1 MKYIVMTL
9 SFLLVAQVGVAQ
21 KDWVREGVEDTEFV
35 IEKERENTLPPAN
48 RNYEKISYSP
58 KPANRS
64 RLTYDLQTLD
74 PYQVA
79 DVKIDVSPQAVR
91 LPRSDVPLGNY
102 ARLGFG
108 NYTTPYADIYLGS
121 EKNEAYQYYAHY
133 HHLSSRTG
141 EVADENSGN
150 ARHRLHLGG
159 TYFADNFAIEGKA
172 AYRRDRYFFYGY
184 DPNLIEI
191 NDNDS
196 IRQVLNDFEIEGVI
210 RSTDAE
216 SPLQFEVGAGYAT
229 ISDDALTTERQFKI
243 PAQIR
248 YRLNEQSRLEASFAA
263 YLMRRT
269 DSSEINRNFISLQ
282 PRYFFNTDRFQVE
295 IGLNTVY
302 EDDTV
307 SNTNNVHLYPHL
319 EVGYR
324 LFYDI
329 VLFGGITGD
338 MERTSYRQYI
348 RENPFL
354 APEINLIHSNKQ
366 FALYGGIR
374 GNLTPQLNVEAQ
386 VTYSTY
392 ENLYFYLNDLQDS
405 TRFTVVYNDQSTRLF
420 SLKAAAYYEVNER
433 LRTSL
438 QAEFLGYTFEDDVQE
453 AAWHRPNFQ
462 AHLLGSYQLLEEL
475 SFTANLFLIDG
486 IEALQV
492 SDGTQVSLDPLF
504 DLSLQADYWFS
515 EKFSAF
521 LSANNLTS
529 NSYQR
534 YLNYPV
540 RGFNFLVGLT
550 YAF

>member
-1 MKYIVMTL
+1 MKYIVMIL
-9 SFLLVAQVGVAQ
+9 SFLLVAQMGIAQ
-21 KDWVREGVEDTEFV
+21 KDWVREGVENIEFV
-35 IEKERENTLPPAN
+35 IEKERENTLPPAS

-58 KPANRS
+58 KPTNRS

-141 EVADENSGN
+141 EVDDENSGN

-184 DPNLIEI
+184 DPGLIEI

-196 IRQVLNDFEIEGVI
+196 IRQILNDFEIEGVI
-210 RSTDAE
+210 RSTNAV

-248 YRLNEQSRLEASFAA
+248 YRLSEQSRLEASFAA

-282 PRYFFNTDRFQVE
+282 PRYFFNTDRFQ
-295 IGLNTVY
+295 
-302 EDDTV
+302 
-307 SNTNNVHLYPHL
+307 
-319 EVGYR
+319 
-324 LFYDI
+324 
-329 VLFGGITGD
+329 
-338 MERTSYRQYI
+338 
-348 RENPFL
+348 
-354 APEINLIHSNKQ
+354 
-366 FALYGGIR
+366 
-374 GNLTPQLNVEAQ
+374 
-386 VTYSTY
+386 
-392 ENLYFYLNDLQDS
+392 
-405 TRFTVVYNDQSTRLF
+405 
-420 SLKAAAYYEVNER
+420 
-433 LRTSL
+433 
-438 QAEFLGYTFEDDVQE
+438 
-453 AAWHRPNFQ
+453 
-462 AHLLGSYQLLEEL
+462 
-475 SFTANLFLIDG
+475 
-486 IEALQV
+486 
-492 SDGTQVSLDPLF
+492 
-504 DLSLQADYWFS
+504 
-515 EKFSAF
+515 
-521 LSANNLTS
+521 
-529 NSYQR
+529 
-534 YLNYPV
+534 
-540 RGFNFLVGLT
+540 
-550 YAF
+550 